1 MAGSEPFPVQGTV
14 GAVLPSCP
22 PPPAGIAA
30 IHKGCA
36 QSGKHHAA
44 ARGPSCIT
52 GGHLLLSVT
61 SITPSTFAHG
71 YTQTSPNSCCRQI
84 TRSCRWPNAQWA
96 GLCFCRAWGSDE
108 EGAGN
113 SRTELL
119 PSFQGGV
126 AGGLPKGR
134 MSRQQR
140 RGLLR
145 AQAAA
150 SALSNGPAGHPSSFL
165 HLGLLTDMCFLCEKR
180 CRVFFWLLQWLF
192 NDALILYPVCYK

>member
-1 MAGSEPFPVQGTV
+1 MSAPTSRDCCHPQRLCPVWQASRRSKRPQLHHWGPSALIGDIHYPKHICTWLYANQPKQLLPADNPKLSLAKRTV
-14 GAVLPSCP
+14 GRALFL
-22 PPPAGIAA
+22 
-30 IHKGCA
+30 
-36 QSGKHHAA
+36 
-44 ARGPSCIT
+44 R
-52 GGHLLLSVT
+52 
-61 SITPSTFAHG
+61 
-71 YTQTSPNSCCRQI
+71 
-84 TRSCRWPNAQWA
+84 
-96 GLCFCRAWGSDE
+96 RAWGSGE

-113 SRTELL
+113 SSTELL

-145 AQAAA
+145 AQAAT

-192 NDALILYPVCYK
+192 NEALILYPVCYK